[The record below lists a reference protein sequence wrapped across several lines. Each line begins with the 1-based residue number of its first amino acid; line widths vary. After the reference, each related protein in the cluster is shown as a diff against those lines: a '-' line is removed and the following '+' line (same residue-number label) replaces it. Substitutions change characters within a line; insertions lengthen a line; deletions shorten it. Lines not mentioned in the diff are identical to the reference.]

1 MMSRVGRFGK
11 ASAAPPVAGDVS
23 AALPKMVRN
32 SRHLLGSSSDRE
44 LTLTLLIGR
53 VVHHSKLR
61 RRMSALPPIAD
72 ILGLQKERDR
82 HNGRSPQSPALA
94 FGNNRRRGRSFAL
107 AVRCSVG
114 LGMGRGANEGDRR
127 WRQ

>member
-1 MMSRVGRFGK
+1 MVSVIALRNYKRVLFEQVPHWCGMMSRVGRFGK

-32 SRHLLGSSSDRE
+32 SPPLGLILRPRAH
-44 LTLTLLIGR
+44 TTTLLIGR
-53 VVHHSKLR
+53 VVHHSKLW

-82 HNGRSPQSPALA
+82 HNGGSPQSP
-94 FGNNRRRGRSFAL
+94 
-107 AVRCSVG
+107 
-114 LGMGRGANEGDRR
+114 
-127 WRQ
+127 